1 MRKEPSQQIAP
12 KALSV
17 WRISGA
23 LNSLFFLAV
32 SIGSVV
38 LVTLTD
44 LPIWVPVVVIVLSI
58 LLSYIMIQVVPKIR
72 YRIWRYEVR
81 EYEIELKFGL
91 FIIRRVLI
99 PMVRVQHVD
108 TKQGP
113 LLRHYNLS
121 SVTISTAATIHEIP
135 ALDNET
141 ADQVRDFISNMAR
154 VTEEDV

>member
-1 MRKEPSQQIAP
+1 MRNEPSQQIAR

-17 WRISGA
+17 WRINGA
-23 LNSLFFLAV
+23 LNSIFFLLA

-38 LVTLTD
+38 LVILTD
-44 LPIWVPVVVIVLSI
+44 VPVWIAIIVISLSVLIAYI
-58 LLSYIMIQVVPKIR
+58 LIQVVPKIR
-72 YRIWRYEVR
+72 YRIWRYEVS
-81 EYEIELKFGL
+81 EYEIELKYGL

-113 LLRHYNLS
+113 LLRHYDLS
-121 SVTISTAATIHEIP
+121 TVTISTAATIHEIP

-141 ADQVRDFISNMAR
+141 ADQVRDFISQMAR

>member
-1 MRKEPSQQIAP
+1 MRNEPSQQIAR

-17 WRISGA
+17 WRINGA
-23 LNSLFFLAV
+23 LNSIFFLLV

-38 LVTLTD
+38 LVILTD
-44 LPIWVPVVVIVLSI
+44 VPVWIAIIVISLSVLIAYI
-58 LLSYIMIQVVPKIR
+58 LIQVVPKIR
-72 YRIWRYEVR
+72 YRIWRYEVS
-81 EYEIELKFGL
+81 EYEIELKYGL

-113 LLRHYNLS
+113 LLRHYDLS
-121 SVTISTAATIHEIP
+121 TVTISTAATIHEIP

-141 ADQVRDFISNMAR
+141 ADQVRDFISQMAR